1 MMASPVEGVG
11 GKEGPGVEG
20 WLIPA
25 MPPRL
30 RMLVVVVLSV
40 MAVSGLWKDGL
51 VREVRVEVEMSTT
64 RWRAGLYTPS
74 SA

>member
-25 MPPRL
+25 TAPKL

-40 MAVSGLWKDGL
+40 MAVSGLWKDGV
-51 VREVRVEVEMSTT
+51 VREVRVEVEILTA
-64 RWRAGLYTPS
+64 RWRVGLYTPS
-74 SA
+74 SG